1 MTRPAEVKIR
11 EGATPGTRFDAFEIG
26 AKTPEARFTI
36 TPDIIAEYIRAVEG
50 NEKLYTVDGRAAAPP
65 DVLCVYMTS
74 TLYQKY
80 PPIQGMIM
88 CEVAFN
94 YHHPIW
100 RDEDTE
106 VVMSGEITGKVVKK
120 GLQLVLWKG
129 RYVRAD
135 GTLLAEVENTVA
147 VPV

>member
-11 EGATPGTRFDAFEIG
+11 EGATPGTRFEEFEVG
-26 AKTPEARFTI
+26 AQTPEARFTI
-36 TPDIIAEYIRAVEG
+36 TPAIIDEYIRAVEG
-50 NEKLYTVDGRAAAPP
+50 DEKLYAVDGRRAAPP

-106 VVMSGEITGKVVKK
+106 VRMSGTITEKVVKK
-120 GLQLVLWKG
+120 GRQFVKWKG

-147 VPV
+147 VPE